1 MRKIVSSYG
10 ARIVAVCS
18 ILLTSL
24 ASLAQEK
31 VEIDTGE
38 AVSWFERN
46 WMWVAG
52 AIVLIVL
59 IAALSRN
66 RNTTTIRGGKRRT
79 TTVVEDAAG
88 NTKSVTTT
96 EENI

>member
-1 MRKIVSSYG
+1 MQNTVLVYSTRMMAVGSLLLSS
-10 ARIVAVCS
+10 I
-18 ILLTSL
+18 
-24 ASLAQEK
+24 ASQAQEK
-31 VEIDTGE
+31 VEIDTGQ

-46 WMWVAG
+46 WMWVVG
-52 AIVLIVL
+52 AIILIIL

-66 RNTTTIRGGKRRT
+66 RHTTTIRGGKRRT